1 MAKLQRTDNTQVVL
15 NDYITRME
23 SITDPIQGF
32 EGKPEVFM
40 RASLQVQVEQA
51 KAQLSVELSK
61 IKVMEAILKTL
72 QAKEW
77 QK

>member
-1 MAKLQRTDNTQVVL
+1 
-15 NDYITRME
+15 
-23 SITDPIQGF
+23 
-32 EGKPEVFM
+32 M

>member
-1 MAKLQRTDNTQVVL
+1 MAKIQRTDNTQVVL
-15 NDYITRME
+15 NDYITRIE
-23 SITDPIQGF
+23 AITDPIQVF

-51 KAQLSVELSK
+51 KAQLSAELSK

-77 QK
+77 TK